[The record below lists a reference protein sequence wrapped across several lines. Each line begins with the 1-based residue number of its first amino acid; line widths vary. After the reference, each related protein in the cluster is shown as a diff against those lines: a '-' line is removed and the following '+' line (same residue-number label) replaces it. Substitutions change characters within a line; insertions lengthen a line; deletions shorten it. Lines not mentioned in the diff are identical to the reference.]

1 MAARIALKTMA
12 ARIAACLA
20 LAATAAALDRV
31 EVSIETR
38 IAAPRVD
45 ASALAAGSLEAAL
58 EELARVQRF
67 RDDLVSGDAATP
79 LGGYTVEVVAKSSE
93 YEARAGDDRDEDDDA
108 DATVGSADVEL
119 TERQL
124 RALPFR
130 AARQVKRSRQPLKA
144 WLKLASDF
152 PAFRGS
158 LAGPMPRNVSADLEA
173 WAPPRLERLWVAGVD
188 VPVRAEGAHGLVRD
202 ALRAVEDHAARVAE
216 LEALGVAFDDLRA
229 ARPAPTAVGGLGAL
243 DDARHSSV
251 VYDSGADEDADFA
264 DDDAAVDARLFFDPS
279 SKRELE
285 VALRVLDVYMDVD
298 MKQTSVPVV
307 VRVHPSDARCRAA
320 LAALPGGPA
329 RRRFL
334 AELWKA
340 PRAAGGLD
348 GGAVRKAFRAALDA
362 KARGRADA
370 LFDAAEAAGDV
381 FGAAAA
387 GLGLDALGA
396 PAVVANGRVTFLT
409 DDEGLMDH
417 EQARRAVGAA
427 VERAHARGA
436 PDGGA
441 PFFSRTLTP
450 LAVDGPDEPREL
462 LFSKVAKGAAPPP
475 PGWTVYV
482 GGDDDDAGPAW
493 AAYLRAIDAST
504 RVDDGFREAPAK
516 KHKKKARRRGP
527 DLKPPFLVCNDV
539 VTPLALPTPPAS
551 ADPAAVRALAR
562 CARSLKAVDRRPR
575 WEADVDRAPA
585 ALKHAST
592 RGDARFEVLALVD
605 PLGPAAA
612 VVARLLV
619 TLSDWGNVTVAFAP
633 QEGSDLRKWSQTSM
647 WGEPVVFDAIVT
659 AGRVRVEPK
668 TPSWWR
674 LRLVEAA
681 GGDVDNLAPAEVA
694 GAVTARYAVDAVYVR
709 GQARNTIRG
718 AIGASFADRLEAARC
733 VAVNGGAS
741 QVVEANGEFTVAV
754 SDFNATLTLGSAN
767 RPVPSR
773 SLAPKPLKHRRDY
786 FSACNRSTSR
796 DGTVHVFSVASGQ
809 TYERLLRIMM
819 GSAALAT
826 SRPLKFWLL
835 AEFLSPAF
843 DAPALAAALGVDI
856 ELLDSPP
863 WPEFLT
869 DDLDRSKVGIRGDK
883 QRLIWAYKLLFLD
896 ALFLGRT
903 DRVIFVD
910 ADQVVLGDLAELFD
924 MDLRENPYAFTPFCK
939 GGDANPTTR
948 GHRFWD
954 GGFWKTHLGE
964 WYDYHISALFVVDVP
979 AFARYGDSIRG
990 AYKGMAPNPDSLAN
1004 LDQDLPNY
1012 LQTNGV
1018 PILALPQE
1026 WLYCETWCHPRTK
1039 PAAKS
1044 IDMCQNPLTKE
1055 HKLDMARRIADP
1067 LWSALDSY
1075 FARLAAGEPEDLMSL
1090 RSAAFGLSVTPDAAP
1105 VGDGEL

>member
-1 MAARIALKTMA
+1 MVARIAACLA
-12 ARIAACLA
+12 FRIAACLA

-93 YEARAGDDRDEDDDA
+93 YEARAGDDRGEGRRRRDRRLGGRRA
-108 DATVGSADVEL
+108 HGAAAP
-119 TERQL
+119 RA
-124 RALPFR
+124 ALPR
-130 AARQVKRSRQPLKA
+130 GAPGEAEPPALKA

-202 ALRAVEDHAARVAE
+202 ALRAVEDHARSRARGPGRRVRRSP
-216 LEALGVAFDDLRA
+216 G

-264 DDDAAVDARLFFDPS
+264 DDDAAVARLFFDPS

-298 MKQTSVPVV
+298 MKQTGAS
-307 VRVHPSDARCRAA
+307 
-320 LAALPGGPA
+320 
-329 RRRFL
+329 RRTVEG
-334 AELWKA
+334 A
-340 PRAAGGLD
+340 RAAGGLD
-348 GGAVRKAFRAALDA
+348 GGAVRKAFKAALDA

-370 LFDAAEAAGDV
+370 LFDAAEAAAV
-381 FGAAAA
+381 P
-387 GLGLDALGA
+387 GA
-396 PAVVANGRVTFLT
+396 PPVSVSALALAVVANGRVTFLA

-427 VERAHARGA
+427 VERAHAA
-436 PDGGA
+436 PGGA

-450 LAVDGPDEPREL
+450 LA
-462 LFSKVAKGAAPPP
+462 
-475 PGWTVYV
+475 
-482 GGDDDDAGPAW
+482 
-493 AAYLRAIDAST
+493 
-504 RVDDGFREAPAK
+504 
-516 KHKKKARRRGP
+516 
-527 DLKPPFLVCNDV
+527 
-539 VTPLALPTPPAS
+539 
-551 ADPAAVRALAR
+551 
-562 CARSLKAVDRRPR
+562 
-575 WEADVDRAPA
+575 
-585 ALKHAST
+585 
-592 RGDARFEVLALVD
+592 
-605 PLGPAAA
+605 
-612 VVARLLV
+612 
-619 TLSDWGNVTVAFAP
+619 
-633 QEGSDLRKWSQTSM
+633 EGSDLRKWSQTSM
-647 WGEPVVFDAIVT
+647 WGEPVVFDTIVT
-659 AGRVRVEPK
+659 AGGVRVEPK

-709 GQARNTIRG
+709 GQARNTIR
-718 AIGASFADRLEAARC
+718 ASIGASFANRLEAARC

-754 SDFNATLTLGSAN
+754 SDFNATPRWAPRTESCRA
-767 RPVPSR
+767 VA
-773 SLAPKPLKHRRDY
+773 APKPLKHRRDY

-843 DAPALAAALGVDI
+843 DAPALAAALGADI

-863 WPEFLT
+863 WPE
-869 DDLDRSKVGIRGDK
+869 
-883 QRLIWAYKLLFLD
+883 
-896 ALFLGRT
+896 
-903 DRVIFVD
+903 
-910 ADQVVLGDLAELFD
+910 
-924 MDLRENPYAFTPFCK
+924 P
-939 GGDANPTTR
+939 
-948 GHRFWD
+948 
-954 GGFWKTHLGE
+954 
-964 WYDYHISALFVVDVP
+964 
-979 AFARYGDSIRG
+979 
-990 AYKGMAPNPDSLAN
+990 
-1004 LDQDLPNY
+1004 
-1012 LQTNGV
+1012 
-1018 PILALPQE
+1018 
-1026 WLYCETWCHPRTK
+1026 
-1039 PAAKS
+1039 
-1044 IDMCQNPLTKE
+1044 
-1055 HKLDMARRIADP
+1055 
-1067 LWSALDSY
+1067 
-1075 FARLAAGEPEDLMSL
+1075 
-1090 RSAAFGLSVTPDAAP
+1090 
-1105 VGDGEL
+1105 